1 MKKSLLALAAL
12 AALSL
17 VFVSC
22 GGGNDPDTP
31 ESPVIDKP
39 DTPDTPEEGGNDGI
53 LFTWNDF
60 AVQGSIAYSAIGITD
75 ENKDDYKIVI
85 KGTVVDSAKV
95 NWGYGALVDPATANW
110 DAIVSLDA
118 KADGVQEIDI
128 ATLYAV
134 NSEKIQF
141 NIWDTSYYTVTSVT
155 IEKK

>member
-22 GGGNDPDTP
+22 GGGGDNPGPDNP
-31 ESPVIDKP
+31 KSPVIDQP
-39 DTPDTPEEGGNDGI
+39 TDPAVQTDDVF
-53 LFTWNDF
+53 FTWTDF
-60 AVQGSIAYSAIGITD
+60 AVQGSISYSAIGITA
-75 ENKDDYKIVI
+75 ENNADYKIVI

-95 NWGYGALVDPATANW
+95 GWGYGALVDPATENW

-118 KADGVQEIDI
+118 KENGVQEIDI

>member
-22 GGGNDPDTP
+22 GGGGAEPGPDTP
-31 ESPVIDKP
+31 KSPVI
-39 DTPDTPEEGGNDGI
+39 EEPTETDDVF
-53 LFTWNDF
+53 FTWTDF
-60 AVQGSIAYSAIGITD
+60 AVQGSISYSAIGITA
-75 ENKDDYKIVI
+75 ENNADYKIVI

-95 NWGYGALVDPATANW
+95 GWGYGALVDPATEKW
-110 DAIVSLDA
+110 DAIVTLDA
-118 KADGVQEIDI
+118 KENGVQEIDI